1 MHVAVNLRDLDVAEE
16 LLEKAQSLEPHSRS
30 IKHSLAEVDLKRSRL
45 TSYSLERQ
53 AWRRSA
59 IERATASFLKSRFG
73 VRGPNLTKKFH
84 VKHFGGMKN
93 PAVHTQHSHYLSCS
107 SFTGL
112 LSSNNNGR

>member
-59 IERATASFLKSRFG
+59 IERATALGRRDSLEAQGGLRSAPDVCSWHIAEAFLFWTNSATR
-73 VRGPNLTKKFH
+73 R
-84 VKHFGGMKN
+84 
-93 PAVHTQHSHYLSCS
+93 
-107 SFTGL
+107 
-112 LSSNNNGR
+112 